1 MRLLLDSHVAL
12 WALGDPGELSDECSH
27 HLRGADEVYF
37 SAVTPWELGIKRAK
51 GTIIYPDDLVGE
63 LAACGF
69 EELPITAAHADA
81 ATRLP
86 PHHADPFDRML
97 VAQAQA
103 ESLTLVTADRQLLAY
118 DVPNTRRPPVSLP
131 QRPLPN
137 TRPPAPTTRQTGAV
151 DFYELNFCTILKA
164 PFRTGRI

>member
-12 WALGDPGELSDECSH
+12 WALGQSALLGDECGD
-27 HLRGADEVYF
+27 HLRTADEVYF

-51 GTIIYPDDLVGE
+51 GRIEYPDGLVAE
-63 LAACGF
+63 LLACGF

-103 ESLTLVTADRQLLAY
+103 ESLTLVTADEQLLAY
-118 DVPNTRRPPVSLP
+118 DVATLP
-131 QRPLPN
+131 AR
-137 TRPPAPTTRQTGAV
+137 A
-151 DFYELNFCTILKA
+151 
-164 PFRTGRI
+164 

>member
-12 WALGDPGELSDECSH
+12 WALGQSALLGDECGDD
-27 HLRGADEVYF
+27 LRTADEVYF

-51 GTIIYPDDLVGE
+51 GRIEYPDGLVAE
-63 LAACGF
+63 LLACGF

-81 ATRLP
+81 ATLLP

-103 ESLTLVTADRQLLAY
+103 ESLTLVTADEQLLAY
-118 DVPNTRRPPVSLP
+118 DVATLP
-131 QRPLPN
+131 AR
-137 TRPPAPTTRQTGAV
+137 A
-151 DFYELNFCTILKA
+151 
-164 PFRTGRI
+164 

>member
-27 HLRGADEVYF
+27 HLREADEVYF

-51 GTIIYPDDLVGE
+51 GTIVYPDDLVGE

-118 DVPNTRRPPVSLP
+118 DVLTLDARP
-131 QRPLPN
+131 
-137 TRPPAPTTRQTGAV
+137 
-151 DFYELNFCTILKA
+151 
-164 PFRTGRI
+164 

>member
-12 WALGDPGELSDECSH
+12 WALDCSALLGDECGDR
-27 HLRGADEVYF
+27 LRTADEVYF

-51 GTIIYPDDLVGE
+51 GGIVYPDGLAAELV
-63 LAACGF
+63 ACGF

-81 ATRLP
+81 AARLP

-103 ESLTLVTADRQLLAY
+103 ESLTLVTADEQLFAY
-118 DVPNTRRPPVSLP
+118 DVAALSARL
-131 QRPLPN
+131 
-137 TRPPAPTTRQTGAV
+137 
-151 DFYELNFCTILKA
+151 
-164 PFRTGRI
+164 

>member
-12 WALGDPGELSDECSH
+12 WALDRSALLGDECVD

-37 SAVTPWELGIKRAK
+37 SAVTPWELGIKRAN
-51 GTIIYPDDLVGE
+51 GRIVYPDGLVAE
-63 LAACGF
+63 LLACGF

-103 ESLTLVTADRQLLAY
+103 ESLTLVTADEQLLAY
-118 DVPNTRRPPVSLP
+118 DVATLAARL
-131 QRPLPN
+131 
-137 TRPPAPTTRQTGAV
+137 
-151 DFYELNFCTILKA
+151 
-164 PFRTGRI
+164 

>member
-12 WALGDPGELSDECSH
+12 WALGHPTELSDECSR
-27 HLRGADEVYF
+27 HLRIADEVYF

-51 GTIIYPDDLVGE
+51 GRIVYPDGLLAE

-69 EELPITAAHADA
+69 EELAITAAHAAA

-86 PHHADPFDRML
+86 PHHSDPFDRML

-103 ESLTLVTADRQLLAY
+103 ESLTLVTADEQLLVY
-118 DVPNTRRPPVSLP
+118 DVTTLRARP
-131 QRPLPN
+131 
-137 TRPPAPTTRQTGAV
+137 
-151 DFYELNFCTILKA
+151 
-164 PFRTGRI
+164 

>member
-12 WALGDPGELSDECSH
+12 WALGHSALLGDECGD
-27 HLRGADEVYF
+27 HLRTADEVYF

-51 GTIIYPDDLVGE
+51 GRIVYPDGLVAE
-63 LAACGF
+63 LLTCGF

-103 ESLTLVTADRQLLAY
+103 ESLTLVTADEQLLAY
-118 DVPNTRRPPVSLP
+118 DVATLAARP
-131 QRPLPN
+131 
-137 TRPPAPTTRQTGAV
+137 
-151 DFYELNFCTILKA
+151 
-164 PFRTGRI
+164 

>member
-12 WALGDPGELSDECSH
+12 WALDHSALLGDECGD
-27 HLRGADEVYF
+27 HLRTADEVYF

-51 GTIIYPDDLVGE
+51 GRIVYPDGLVAE
-63 LAACGF
+63 LLACGF
-69 EELPITAAHADA
+69 EELPITAAHADS

-103 ESLTLVTADRQLLAY
+103 ESLTLVTADEQLLAY
-118 DVPNTRRPPVSLP
+118 DVATLAARL
-131 QRPLPN
+131 
-137 TRPPAPTTRQTGAV
+137 
-151 DFYELNFCTILKA
+151 
-164 PFRTGRI
+164 